1 MHWTARREA
10 FRAVLAGD
18 RCVYPASVF
27 DPLSARAAEDIGFE
41 IGMFAGSVA
50 SLAVLGAPDL
60 IVVTLSEFAEQ
71 ALRIN
76 RAGNLPL
83 LVDADHGYGNALNV
97 KRTVEEL
104 EIAGVAAL
112 TIEDTLLPAPYAGGG
127 KVQLVS
133 LEEGVGKMRAALA
146 GRQDPT
152 LVVAGRTSAM
162 QVGGVEETIRRI
174 RAYAE
179 VGVDAVFLTGVDT
192 RDQLDAL
199 AGAVKIP
206 LLLGRVTPDL
216 EDLNYLS
223 QRGVRIALQGHLP
236 IMAAM
241 QAAHDTLQALR
252 DGGPP
257 SKIPGI
263 ASDEILKRLTRDDD
277 YKRWAA
283 EFLGG

>member
-10 FRAVLAGD
+10 FRAILAGD

-27 DPLSARAAEDIGFE
+27 DPLSVRIAGDIGFE
-41 IGMFAGSVA
+41 LGMFAGSVA

-60 IVVTLSEFAEQ
+60 IVVTLTEFAEQ

-112 TIEDTLLPAPYAGGG
+112 TIEDTLLPTPYASGG
-127 KVQLVS
+127 KLQLIS
-133 LEEGVGKMRAALA
+133 LDEGIGKMRAALA
-146 GRQDPT
+146 GRQDPA

-162 QVGGVEETIRRI
+162 QAGGVEETLRRM
-174 RAYAE
+174 RAYADE
-179 VGVDAVFLTGVDT
+179 GVDAMFLTGVDT
-192 RDQLDAL
+192 RAQLDAV
-199 AGAVKIP
+199 AGAVPIP
-206 LLLGRVTPDL
+206 LILGRVTPDL
-216 EDLNYLS
+216 DDKNYLAE
-223 QRGVRIALQGHLP
+223 RGVRIALQGHLP

-241 QAAHDTLQALR
+241 RAVHETMQALR
-252 DGGPP
+252 DGTPP
-257 SKIPGI
+257 ARIEGV
-263 ASDEILKRLTRDDD
+263 ATDDMQKRLTRDAD
-277 YKRWAA
+277 YKRWMQ

>member
-27 DPLSARAAEDIGFE
+27 DPLSARIAEDIGFE
-41 IGMFAGSVA
+41 LGMFAGSVA

-60 IVVTLSEFAEQ
+60 IVVTLTEFAEQ

-112 TIEDTLLPAPYAGGG
+112 TIEDTLLPTPYGAGG
-127 KVQLVS
+127 KVQLTS
-133 LEEGVGKMRAALA
+133 LDEGLGKMRAALA
-146 GRQDPT
+146 GRQDPA
-152 LVVAGRTSAM
+152 LVIAGRTGAM
-162 QVGGVEETIRRI
+162 QVSGVEETIRRV
-174 RAYAE
+174 RAYSE
-179 VGVDAVFLTGVDT
+179 VGVDAIFLTGVDT
-192 RDQLDAL
+192 RAQLDAV
-199 AGAVKIP
+199 ADAASVPIM
-206 LLLGRVTPDL
+206 LGRVTPEL
-216 EDLNYLS
+216 EDLDYLR
-223 QRGVRIALQGHLP
+223 QRGVRVALQGHLP

-241 QAAHDTLQALR
+241 RAVHDTMQALR
-252 DGGPP
+252 DGT
-257 SKIPGI
+257 SPGNVDGV
-263 ASDEILKRLTRDDD
+263 APDDMQRRLTRDVD
-277 YKRWAA
+277 YKQWTK